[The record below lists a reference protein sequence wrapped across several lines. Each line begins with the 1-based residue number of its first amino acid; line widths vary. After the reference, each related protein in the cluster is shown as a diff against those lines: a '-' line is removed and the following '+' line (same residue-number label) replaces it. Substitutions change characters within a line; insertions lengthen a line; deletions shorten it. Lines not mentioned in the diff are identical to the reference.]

1 MTKYDAL
8 SYAVSLCPEG
18 EARDILSVMMRA
30 EAHRMEQTE
39 EQKRIRDA
47 ARNNR
52 VAAIRALLVEGVLPM
67 PFTTKD
73 LRTKTDVLAGE
84 SGTALA
90 HALKDMV
97 ANGEL
102 TARKSEKAPFTTYY
116 ARM

>member
-1 MTKYDAL
+1 MTKHEAL
-8 SYAVSLCPEG
+8 SYAVSICPEG

-52 VAAIRALLVEGVLPM
+52 VAAIRALLNEGVLPM
-67 PFTTKD
+67 PFQTKD
-73 LRTKTDVLAGE
+73 LRTHATLSHE
-84 SGTALA
+84 SGTGLA
-90 HALKDMV
+90 FALKDMI

-102 TARKSEKAPFTTYY
+102 TARKSDKTTYY
-116 ARM
+116 EKV